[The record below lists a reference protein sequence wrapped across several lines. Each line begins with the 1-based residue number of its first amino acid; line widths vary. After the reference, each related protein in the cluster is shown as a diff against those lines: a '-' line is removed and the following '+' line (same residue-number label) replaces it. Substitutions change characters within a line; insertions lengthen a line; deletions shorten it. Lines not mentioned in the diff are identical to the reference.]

1 MDVYKRLEELK
12 IALPK
17 PASKGGVYS
26 QVVFFGEKFCYC
38 SGCGPI
44 LDDESKNTNV
54 IGKIGDDLSIED
66 GKRAAYNCMLNIL
79 SILDRELKDLNR
91 IKKFVKIL
99 AFVNSTDDF
108 SKQPEIVNEA
118 SNILVNI
125 FGEEIGLSAR
135 SAIGT
140 NSLPGKISCEIE
152 LLLEIK

>member
-1 MDVYKRLEELK
+1 MDVYKKLEELK
-12 IALPK
+12 ITLPN
-17 PASKGGVYS
+17 PPSKGGVYS
-26 QVVFFGEKFCYC
+26 QVVFFGDKFCYC

-44 LDDESKNTNV
+44 LDDETKNINL
-54 IGKIGDDLSIED
+54 IGKLGDNLSIED
-66 GKRAAYNCMLNIL
+66 GQRASYNCMLNIL
-79 SILDRELKDLNR
+79 AVLNRELGDLNK

-108 SKQPEIVNEA
+108 SEQPKIINEA
-118 SNILVNI
+118 SNLLISI

-152 LLLEIK
+152 VLLEIK